1 MVINVGQYNTFPERQ
16 VQLTELMVKPENQIQ
31 VNMRWNPATAA
42 VEDVDDTMLDERL
55 RDMKELIWKRYG
67 SKWDFD
73 DRASRSGRWKTDEKY
88 EHSLELRQIEA
99 RRWCSRT
106 KS

>member
-1 MVINVGQYNTFPERQ
+1 MTCTAMMNNFDVLVRSQGIFYRDTFPERQ
-16 VQLTELMVKPENQIQ
+16 VQLTELMVKPKNQIQ

-67 SKWDFD
+67 SK
-73 DRASRSGRWKTDEKY
+73 
-88 EHSLELRQIEA
+88 
-99 RRWCSRT
+99 
-106 KS
+106 